1 MKNYHRMAA
10 AEIFNHHNPEYH
22 SKPRSRDRID
32 LHRLHVSEAL
42 EFVERHIELCAASRI
57 RRTEIIVGRGA
68 HSVGGVARLRPAILD
83 FLQSNPEVVID
94 TSNTNPG

>member
-1 MKNYHRMAA
+1 MQHRASMKNYHRMAA

-42 EFVERHIELCAASRI
+42 EFVELFHEVRLE
-57 RRTEIIVGRGA
+57 
-68 HSVGGVARLRPAILD
+68 HSSPWCGKFYKQHLQTNAYTLRKTLGYPK
-83 FLQSNPEVVID
+83 
-94 TSNTNPG
+94 